1 MTASSRKTPR
11 ATVIDTA
18 EGIDPAVDVT
28 VEPTGERGLVTSQT
42 IPAVRA
48 A

>member
-18 EGIDPAVDVT
+18 EGIVAAFDVT
-28 VEPTGERGLVTSQT
+28 GEATGECGLVTSQT